1 MATFVTLKS
10 RKGTVYQA
18 VIRKK
23 GHKPIKRTFS
33 TKGEAKFWAAE
44 QESLILR
51 KKYKDPRLAEA
62 VYLEEALNRYH
73 EYGKNILKKSPSTL
87 DREQYSHRHI
97 TRILGA
103 GTPLSEIGSTEI
115 SRYQSE
121 RLAENASSSSVR
133 QELAMLSRMFRL
145 ANGAWGLSIDNPLTY
160 IDRVPAGPGRE
171 RFLSTKEVRII
182 LEEAKN
188 TKNIKFYPFVLL
200 LMHSGMRTGEAAR
213 ITTSTVDIENRLITL
228 WQTKSKKP
236 RTIPLT
242 VEVAEALK
250 KIKPEVDGYIFLK
263 PNHRLSKQIMLRP
276 GCIFQDC
283 WRRMWTRLHRK
294 AADQENHP
302 GFPIIPH
309 FTPHDIRHT
318 AASHLLMQGVDVRII
333 ADILG
338 HSTLAMI
345 MRYTHLFD
353 KTKREHIDKISYLG
367 KEGEH
372 E

>member
-62 VYLEEALNRYH
+62 VYLDEALNRYH

-103 GTPLSEIGSTEI
+103 GTPLSEIESTEI

-133 QELAMLSRMFRL
+133 QELAMLSRVFRL

-188 TKNIKFYPFVLL
+188 TKNIKFYPQEILTFFS
-200 LMHSGMRTGEAAR
+200 SGDCDHVFK
-213 ITTSTVDIENRLITL
+213 IYKVNTSTGGFPPCTASR
-228 WQTKSKKP
+228 
-236 RTIPLT
+236 
-242 VEVAEALK
+242 
-250 KIKPEVDGYIFLK
+250 G
-263 PNHRLSKQIMLRP
+263 SKQGPLCAC
-276 GCIFQDC
+276 GC
-283 WRRMWTRLHRK
+283 
-294 AADQENHP
+294 
-302 GFPIIPH
+302 
-309 FTPHDIRHT
+309 
-318 AASHLLMQGVDVRII
+318 SVDW
-333 ADILG
+333 
-338 HSTLAMI
+338 
-345 MRYTHLFD
+345 LFKYSFGLKYCESD
-353 KTKREHIDKISYLG
+353 
-367 KEGEH
+367 
-372 E
+372 